1 MINRVF
7 LIVLDSVGVGELPDA
22 SDFGDVGAD
31 TMKTI
36 SKSENFQI
44 EFLKK
49 IGLASIE
56 GLDYLGAHS
65 SPIGAY
71 GKMNEVSAGKDSTI
85 GHWEIAGLDSK
96 APFPT
101 YPNGFPDEILDEF
114 KKLTGRGVLC
124 NKPYSGLDVIR
135 DYGEEH
141 AKTGSLIVYT
151 SADSVFQIAAN
162 EEIVPLEQLYEYCR
176 IARKILVGKHRVG
189 RVIARPFIEEDGKY
203 VRTKNRHDFSVEPT
217 GETMLDA
224 MKASGIEVLA
234 VGKINDIFS
243 GRGITKYYPTRD
255 NAEGMAV
262 TKSLL
267 GEEFRGLCFVNLVDF
282 DMVFGHRNDTD
293 GYASAL
299 SVFDKWVEN
308 FVCGMRDDDILIIT
322 ADHGCDPGDNSTDH
336 TREYVP
342 ILAVGKSIKPT
353 NLGIRNTFSDVAAT
367 IADIFGVD
375 YKTHGTSFLEE
386 MTR

>member
-49 IGLASIE
+49 IGLSSIE
-56 GLDYLGAHS
+56 GLGYLGENP

-85 GHWEIAGLDSK
+85 GHWEISGLDSK

-224 MKASGIEVLA
+224 MKASGLEVLA

-267 GEEFRGLCFVNLVDF
+267 GEEFHGLCFVNLVDF

-299 SVFDKWVEN
+299 SVFDKWAEN

-375 YKTHGTSFLEE
+375 YKSHGISFLEE